1 MAVKKKKKVD
11 YTIWLLGAAA
21 VGLLGFVFKDDIKK
35 LFIKSEPEPDLE
47 PIPGPIPTPIITGGG
62 GSPAATTTTTPG
74 LSPLGTP
81 KDNLNMDKALKIGD
95 RGQEVA
101 KLQQILNR
109 IAQITGKAKVKED
122 GIFGDGTRSRLSQM
136 FGNISNI
143 NLYKMYVALFAIYA
157 ADKGKNAKNWFSTY
171 QTFLMSDALRNAAR
185 TEYFKNNTIL

>member
-21 VGLLGFVFKDDIKK
+21 VGLLGFVFKDDIKNIFK
-35 LFIKSEPEPDLE
+35 KSEPEPDPE
-47 PIPGPIPTPIITGGG
+47 PIPGPIPTPIITNGGVI
-62 GSPAATTTTTPG
+62 PAVSTTTQG

-81 KDNLNMDKALKIGD
+81 KDSLNLSIALKQGD
-95 RGQEVA
+95 KGQEIA

-109 IAQITGKAKVKED
+109 ISKITGKAKVKED
-122 GIFGDGTRSRLSQM
+122 GIFGDGTRSRLAQM

-157 ADKGKNAKNWFSTY
+157 ADKGKQAKKWFDVY
-171 QTFLMSDALRNAAR
+171 QTFLASDQLRNAAR
-185 TEYFKNNTIL
+185 AEYFKNNTIL

>member
-1 MAVKKKKKVD
+1 MAVRKKKKVD

-35 LFIKSEPEPDLE
+35 LFIKSEPFDDPE
-47 PIPGPIPTPIITGGG
+47 PINPVINPTIITGGG

-81 KDNLNMDKALKIGD
+81 KENLNMDKALKIGD
-95 RGQEVA
+95 RGQEIA

-109 IAQITGKAKVKED
+109 ISQITGKAKVKED